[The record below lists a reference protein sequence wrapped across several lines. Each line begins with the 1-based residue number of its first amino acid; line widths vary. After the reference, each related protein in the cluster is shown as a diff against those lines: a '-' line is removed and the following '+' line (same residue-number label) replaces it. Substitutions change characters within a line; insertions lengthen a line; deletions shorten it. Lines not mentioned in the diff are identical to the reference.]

1 MFKYYT
7 TYIIC
12 RAKGAAAKL
21 GGVIKFL
28 SLVSLHLYRTYQ
40 ISVAQAERDE
50 LKEKLEKSF
59 FICLYGAL

>member
-40 ISVAQAERDE
+40 ISVAQAERD
-50 LKEKLEKSF
+50 
-59 FICLYGAL
+59 